1 MKKPSEYDKI
11 KILNSDYNYVNHL
24 AEQVVEDAREI
35 QIHTV
40 AGMCDNRYR
49 LTLKKN
55 VEGDFVLHRNGE
67 AYSNFGIKY
76 DQYELEWA
84 ADARDFARV
93 FEMINSGF
101 QVVEKVRSRA

>member
-1 MKKPSEYDKI
+1 MGLQNKEI
-11 KILNSDYNYVNHL
+11 KRLNREENFVQFL
-24 AEQVVEDAREI
+24 AENCVVKNAREI

-40 AGMCDNRYR
+40 AGMCDNKHI

-55 VEGDFVLHRNGE
+55 AEGDFKLHRNGQ

-84 ADARDFARV
+84 ADEGDFVKV

-101 QVVEKVRSRA
+101 QVVEKVKSRA

>member
-1 MKKPSEYDKI
+1 MGKLNDKI
-11 KILNSDYNYVNHL
+11 KKLNSENDYVNHL

-40 AGMCDNRYR
+40 AGMCDNRHI

-55 VEGDFVLHRNGE
+55 VDGDFKLHRNGQ

-76 DQYELEWA
+76 YQYELEWA
-84 ADARDFARV
+84 ADAGDFVRV

-101 QVVEKVRSRA
+101 QVVEKVKSRA

>member
-1 MKKPSEYDKI
+1 MGSQNDEI
-11 KILNSDYNYVNHL
+11 KRLNREENFVQFL
-24 AEQVVEDAREI
+24 AQQCVVENAREI

-40 AGMCDNRYR
+40 AGMCDNKHR

-55 VEGDFVLHRNGE
+55 EDGDFKLHRNGF
-67 AYSNFGIKY
+67 AYDNFGIPY

-84 ADARDFARV
+84 ADEGNFARV